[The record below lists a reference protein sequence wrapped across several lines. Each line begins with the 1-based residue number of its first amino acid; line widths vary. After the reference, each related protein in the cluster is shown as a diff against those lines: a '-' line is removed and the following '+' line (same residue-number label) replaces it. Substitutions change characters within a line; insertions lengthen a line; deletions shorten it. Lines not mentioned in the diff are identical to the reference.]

1 MNEKSITKITLKKI
15 NKKSVYQ
22 YIYEHRKTAKQ
33 QIVQDL
39 TMGLSMH
46 SGTLEHIC
54 IDPEGPECYCG
65 QKGCLETYCSAN
77 ALEAA
82 AQMPVKEF
90 FPALR
95 AGNDARLTEIWDAY
109 LSHLAYAMKTANLL
123 LDGAVIV
130 SGYLAPYF
138 KEEDCRT
145 LLEKVNA
152 ASPFPLVREQLLV
165 GTHGQYTP
173 AIGAALLFIEEF
185 LQSEF

>member
-1 MNEKSITKITLKKI
+1 MNEKSITTITLKKI

-22 YIYEHRKTAKQ
+22 YIYEHRQTAKQ

-65 QKGCLETYCSAN
+65 QKGCL
-77 ALEAA
+77 
-82 AQMPVKEF
+82 V
-90 FPALR
+90 
-95 AGNDARLTEIWDAY
+95 
-109 LSHLAYAMKTANLL
+109 
-123 LDGAVIV
+123 
-130 SGYLAPYF
+130 
-138 KEEDCRT
+138 
-145 LLEKVNA
+145 
-152 ASPFPLVREQLLV
+152 V